1 MFAGTFG
8 TVAAASSSVETSPAP
23 QDHTIEI
30 TVAGAGDTAGGA
42 GDTAGGGHGDTGV
55 MFSPMREETKAELQ
69 LDPGLAPGPQ
79 HGHAPATALSSLV
92 ILAVS
97 AVMMHV

>member
-30 TVAGAGDTAGGA
+30 TVGGAGAADTAGGE
-42 GDTAGGGHGDTGV
+42 HGDPGV

-79 HGHAPATALSSLV
+79 HGHAPPTALSSLV

>member
-30 TVAGAGDTAGGA
+30 SVAGPGDTGGGGP
-42 GDTAGGGHGDTGV
+42 GDTGGGGHGDTGV

-69 LDPGLAPGPQ
+69 LDPGPGPQ

-92 ILAVS
+92 IAAVL

>member
-30 TVAGAGDTAGGA
+30 SVAGH

-69 LDPGLAPGPQ
+69 LDPGPGPQ

-92 ILAVS
+92 IAAVL

>member
-30 TVAGAGDTAGGA
+30 SVAGPGDT
-42 GDTAGGGHGDTGV
+42 GGGGPGDTGV

-69 LDPGLAPGPQ
+69 LDPGPGPQ
-79 HGHAPATALSSLV
+79 YGHAPATALSSLV
-92 ILAVS
+92 IAAVL

>member
-30 TVAGAGDTAGGA
+30 TVGGA
-42 GDTAGGGHGDTGV
+42 GDTAGGGHEDTGV

>member
-30 TVAGAGDTAGGA
+30 SVGGHGDTA
-42 GDTAGGGHGDTGV
+42 GGHGDTGV

-69 LDPGLAPGPQ
+69 LDPGPGPQ

-92 ILAVS
+92 IAAVL

>member
-30 TVAGAGDTAGGA
+30 TVAGPGDT
-42 GDTAGGGHGDTGV
+42 GGGHGDTGV

-69 LDPGLAPGPQ
+69 LDPGPGPQ

-92 ILAVS
+92 IAAVLAV
-97 AVMMHV
+97 MIHV

>member
-30 TVAGAGDTAGGA
+30 SVAGHGDTAGGP
-42 GDTAGGGHGDTGV
+42 GDTGV

-69 LDPGLAPGPQ
+69 LDPGPGPQ

-92 ILAVS
+92 IAAVL

>member
-30 TVAGAGDTAGGA
+30 TVAGHGDTA
-42 GDTAGGGHGDTGV
+42 GGHGDTGV

-69 LDPGLAPGPQ
+69 LDPGPGPQ
-79 HGHAPATALSSLV
+79 HGHAPATALSFLV
-92 ILAVS
+92 IVAVL

>member
-30 TVAGAGDTAGGA
+30 TVAGAGDTAGG
-42 GDTAGGGHGDTGV
+42 GHGDPGV

-69 LDPGLAPGPQ
+69 LDPGPQ

>member
-30 TVAGAGDTAGGA
+30 TVAGAGA

-97 AVMMHV
+97 AVMVHV

>member
-30 TVAGAGDTAGGA
+30 SVAGHGDTA
-42 GDTAGGGHGDTGV
+42 GGHGDTGV

-69 LDPGLAPGPQ
+69 LDPGPGLQ
-79 HGHAPATALSSLV
+79 YGHAPATALSSLV
-92 ILAVS
+92 IVAVL

>member
-30 TVAGAGDTAGGA
+30 SVAGP
-42 GDTAGGGHGDTGV
+42 GDTGV

-69 LDPGLAPGPQ
+69 LDPGPGPQ

-92 ILAVS
+92 IAAVL

>member
-30 TVAGAGDTAGGA
+30 SVA
-42 GDTAGGGHGDTGV
+42 GHGDTGV

-69 LDPGLAPGPQ
+69 LDPGPGPQ
-79 HGHAPATALSSLV
+79 HGHAPATALSPLV
-92 ILAVS
+92 IAAVL

>member
-30 TVAGAGDTAGGA
+30 SVAGHGDTAG
-42 GDTAGGGHGDTGV
+42 GDTGV

-69 LDPGLAPGPQ
+69 LDPGPGPQ

-92 ILAVS
+92 IAAVL

>member
-30 TVAGAGDTAGGA
+30 SVAGH
-42 GDTAGGGHGDTGV
+42 GDTAGGGPGDTGGGPGDTGV

-69 LDPGLAPGPQ
+69 LDPGPGLQ
-79 HGHAPATALSSLV
+79 YGHAPATALSSLV
-92 ILAVS
+92 IVAVL